1 MKTIS
6 IQCVHCQKR
15 YNAPAAMAGKKIKCK
30 ACGKV
35 FAIPADAGAGDPAH
49 AEVGEEASQGS
60 RSPAASKAGGGKLG
74 NASAG
79 FATRVARKE
88 DTDELDLATGGGSL
102 QMLRPSIPLDF
113 PGAPVLDQFGPILL
127 TVIGLGWLAMA
138 AYGSGTTPAWV
149 SATRLLAYLV
159 LALGVAFPLG
169 FLAIRHSGRKLRFM
183 LPPHAALRAL
193 GAFSLPFAL
202 TFIFWLTGQSVG
214 MLIFGA
220 IVGAIVLCGAVWFLF
235 RVQPQET
242 GAVLGSSVGAYI
254 GAVIV
259 SYLILFGAHMAF
271 SSIAKSSGTNQ
282 LAMSPMG
289 PFEWDVPVVDLTA
302 KPKTP
307 RKTVVPDT
315 MPSTNP
321 VNDTGTGSLT
331 PTTNPSTGT
340 TLPTTTVASTQ
351 QIVNPAIAMATN
363 PGTTGTDVGTAP
375 RTTTTN
381 VKPETPG
388 TTSVKPETPATTVEP
403 VLSPFISKLI
413 PLADLA
419 DYNQVIF
426 SGGTGNVVA
435 ALKTGA
441 VDETLE
447 FFAGNP
453 LVKRGE
459 ATFPVE
465 KDVKQHHILNGNGDL
480 LARLVAWPKLGVQ
493 LWNTQTNK
501 EKDSKIVA
509 LKPENGAPELLGFGY
524 NDTVVIH
531 WTNTRG
537 EVDIEVIG
545 TKGTVAQ
552 TLAFFVVDKFER
564 SPGNPSISPDG
575 RTLALAT
582 YARNLQGVMS
592 GGVDLWNLNNT
603 MRKPPPIRTLDVPL
617 KTWVKPTG
625 MAYGPGGARIAALF
639 ELDGRGVLYTHRTND
654 VKIEHEFLFRA
665 PPYPHEAAEGFNGR
679 TLDWL
684 DANTFL
690 IMGRSLIDAD
700 TGKVIGDLGIE
711 NPKAQRVVDKETLL
725 LQTQNAEGKTLIT
738 QVKLNLE
745 AINAKRAELKAK

>member
-1 MKTIS
+1 
-6 IQCVHCQKR
+6 
-15 YNAPAAMAGKKIKCK
+15 
-30 ACGKV
+30 
-35 FAIPADAGAGDPAH
+35 
-49 AEVGEEASQGS
+49 
-60 RSPAASKAGGGKLG
+60 
-74 NASAG
+74 
-79 FATRVARKE
+79 
-88 DTDELDLATGGGSL
+88 
-102 QMLRPSIPLDF
+102 
-113 PGAPVLDQFGPILL
+113 
-127 TVIGLGWLAMA
+127 
-138 AYGSGTTPAWV
+138 
-149 SATRLLAYLV
+149 
-159 LALGVAFPLG
+159 
-169 FLAIRHSGRKLRFM
+169 
-183 LPPHAALRAL
+183 
-193 GAFSLPFAL
+193 
-202 TFIFWLTGQSVG
+202 
-214 MLIFGA
+214 
-220 IVGAIVLCGAVWFLF
+220 
-235 RVQPQET
+235 
-242 GAVLGSSVGAYI
+242 
-254 GAVIV
+254 
-259 SYLILFGAHMAF
+259 
-271 SSIAKSSGTNQ
+271 
-282 LAMSPMG
+282 
-289 PFEWDVPVVDLTA
+289 
-302 KPKTP
+302 
-307 RKTVVPDT
+307 
-315 MPSTNP
+315 
-321 VNDTGTGSLT
+321 
-331 PTTNPSTGT
+331 
-340 TLPTTTVASTQ
+340 VASTQ

-375 RTTTTN
+375 RTTTN

-388 TTSVKPETPATTVEP
+388 TTSVKPETPATTTVEP

-426 SGGTGNVVA
+426 SGGMGNVVA

-465 KDVKQHHILNGNGDL
+465 KDVKQNHVLNGNGDL

-501 EKDSKIVA
+501 EKDGKIVP
-509 LKPENGAPELLGFGY
+509 LNVDHGAPELLGFGY
-524 NDTVVIH
+524 NDTVVVL
-531 WTNTRG
+531 WTHPTRQKYDV
-537 EVDIEVIG
+537 EVLSV
-545 TKGTVAQ
+545 KGTASQSVAY
-552 TLAFFVVDKFER
+552 FVVDKFDR

-582 YARNLQGVMS
+582 NAADRTGVMR
-592 GGVDLWNLNNT
+592 GGIDLWNLNNT
-603 MRKPPPIRTLDVPL
+603 QRTPPPLRTLDVPL

-665 PPYPHEAAEGFNGR
+665 PPYPQGSADGFNGR

-725 LQTQNAEGKTLIT
+725 LQTQNAEGKTQIT